1 MEPEIQSQQPSS
13 KNNQTVLTVV
23 ISVLAA
29 AIIFGLGAYILAKNS
44 FNNEKQML
52 EQKISTLQTQIDE
65 FKATSGENTSPVTTS
80 TDTSNIDNTFVN
92 LSKELLR
99 RDSKVTLTPTTGYL
113 ITTSIVSNNGSK
125 VVYSEI
131 SDCIK
136 AANGYGAD
144 GQTCNWKYNVFVKDL
159 QTGKLDRIYSYPKN
173 TSFFQNLQKL
183 IVSEV
188 KAGGCQLVY
197 FPIAWSKNDQKII
210 LQWGNPTSCGSGG
223 APQYLTYTLSPAG
236 GSLENLSTYSP
247 VFLDNYNKVVFI
259 DESVKSP
266 SECGPVAQTNY
277 GKIVL
282 KYVETGKTVILLE
295 ETNSSY
301 SSLKTNSN
309 QTVLSYSVKKVKD
322 VSGCSEVDSSV
333 AEKTGQV
340 QIP

>member
-1 MEPEIQSQQPSS
+1 MESETQPQQQNT
-13 KNNQTVLTVV
+13 KNNHTALVVV
-23 ISVLAA
+23 ISVMAT
-29 AIIFGLGAYILAKNS
+29 AIIFGLGTYSLAKNS

-52 EQKISTLQTQIDE
+52 EQKISTLQTQINE
-65 FKATSGENTSPVTTS
+65 FKANSGENTSPTTTK
-80 TDTSNIDNTFVN
+80 TDTSNIDSIFVN
-92 LSKELLR
+92 LSKELLH
-99 RDSKVTLTPTTGYL
+99 RDSKVNLTPTTGYL
-113 ITTSIVSNNGSK
+113 ITTSIVSNNGSR

-159 QTGKLDRIYSYPKN
+159 QTGKLNRIYSYPES
-173 TSFFQNLQKL
+173 TSFLQNLQKL
-183 IVSEV
+183 IVSEA

-236 GSLENLSTYSP
+236 GNLENLSTYSP
-247 VFLDNYNKVVFI
+247 VFLDNYTKVIFI
-259 DESVKSP
+259 DESAKSP
-266 SECGPVAQTNY
+266 AECGPVTQTNY

-282 KYVETGKTVILLE
+282 KYVETGKIVILLE
-295 ETNSSY
+295 EPNSSY
-301 SSLKTNSN
+301 SSLKADSN
-309 QTVLSYSVKKVKD
+309 QTTLSYSVKKVKN
-322 VSGCSEVDSSV
+322 VNGCSEVDSS
-333 AEKTGQV
+333 ASEKAGQI